1 MSGPETNPVE
11 HASPAQDTVEPH
23 DTVEP
28 EGGAADP
35 GDAGSH
41 DTTVARFAD
50 LSRKLSQATVFF
62 HSQIAEHVGLSA
74 TDHKC
79 LDLAVQAERPL
90 TAGQIAELSG
100 LSTGA
105 VTGVIDRLER
115 AGFVRR
121 VRDPHDR
128 RKVLVEVSRGS
139 LSRYGDVYEGLWS
152 ALDSTLADYT
162 EGELKAIERYLTSS
176 IHLLNTEAGKLSGER
191 GPTG

>member
-1 MSGPETNPVE
+1 M
-11 HASPAQDTVEPH
+11 ASPEP
-23 DTVEP
+23 
-28 EGGAADP
+28 
-35 GDAGSH
+35 DAVTQSPK
-41 DTTVARFAD
+41 DVMIERFAT
-50 LSRKLSQATVFF
+50 LGRQLSQATVLF
-62 HSQIAEHVGLSA
+62 HAQIAEHVGLSA

-139 LSRYGDVYEGLWS
+139 LTRYGDAYDGLWS
-152 ALDSTLADYT
+152 ALDATLTDYT
-162 EGELKAIERYLTSS
+162 ADELAAIERWVGSLVTS
-176 IHLLNTEAGKLSGER
+176 LRTEAER
-191 GPTG
+191 LAIARRPGR